1 MGSGKS
7 TIGKKLAN
15 RLGYIFLDMD
25 REIENEQKKS
35 VSQIFK
41 EEGETHFRQLESEWL
56 KKFSQESVV
65 ISTGGGTPCFNNNMQ
80 SMKSK
85 GKTIFLDV
93 SSEILASRLFNA
105 KQNRPL
111 LENYIQSQENLTQ
124 YISQKIAE
132 RLPTYE
138 TADLI
143 INVADFNSKK
153 LDELVSWV
161 EQEFL

>member
-41 EEGETHFRQLESEWL
+41 EEGEAHFRELESEWL
-56 KKFSQESVV
+56 KTFSQESVV

-85 GKTIFLDV
+85 GKTIFLEV

-111 LENYIQSQENLTQ
+111 LENYVQSQENLTQ

-138 TADLI
+138 TADLK
-143 INVADFNSKK
+143 INVTDFNSKK
-153 LDELVSWV
+153 LDELVSRV